1 MNSYDYIAVVESE
14 DHTINYAKLPKG
26 CSGLMF
32 TIQAKSAEDARNKI
46 SYEIRQWAAK
56 HGIIIKLMTLFDVT
70 RRE

>member
-1 MNSYDYIAVVESE
+1 
-14 DHTINYAKLPKG
+14 
-26 CSGLMF
+26 MF